1 MDVRFDFKGRHVFV
15 FGGTTGINFG
25 VARSFALAGARVTVA
40 SRKQDNVD
48 RATAE
53 LAQLA
58 AEAFG
63 VVADVRDFDAV
74 GRAFEEAQTRHGPI
88 DVLVSGAAGNFL
100 APINSLSPNG
110 FKVVVDIDLMGTFH
124 VMRQAFDHLARPGA
138 SVINIT
144 APQSIIPIR
153 QQSHV
158 GAAKAG
164 IDQLTRVA
172 ALEWGPLGV
181 RVNAISPGPIGD
193 TEGMK
198 RLSPEGGNDAVAAMI
213 PVGRLGRAEDIGN
226 LAMFLASDAASF
238 ISGAIIACDGGGAIE
253 SVKPMIDAAAGAI
266 RSEPLAMRKVDF

>member
-1 MDVRFDFKGRHVFV
+1 MSVTFDYVGKHVFV

-25 VARSFALAGARVTVA
+25 VARCFALAGAWVSVA
-40 SRKQDNVD
+40 SRSQENVD
-48 RATAE
+48 HAAATLAE
-53 LAQLA
+53 LGS
-58 AEAFG
+58 EVFG
-63 VVADVRDFDAV
+63 VTADVRDFEAV
-74 GRAFEEAQTRHGPI
+74 GRAFTAAHERFGPI
-88 DVLVSGAAGNFL
+88 DVLISGAAGNFL

-110 FKVVVDIDLMGTFH
+110 FKVVIDIDLIGTFH

-144 APQSIIPIR
+144 APQSVIPIR

-164 IDQLTRVA
+164 IDQLTRIA

-181 RVNAISPGPIGD
+181 RVNAISPGPIDG

-198 RLSPEGGNDAVAAMI
+198 RLSPEGGSDEVAAMI
-213 PVGRLGRAEDIGN
+213 PVGRLGQAADIGH

-238 ISGAIIACDGGGAIE
+238 ISGAIIPCDGGGAIE
-253 SVKPMIDAAAGAI
+253 SVKPMIDAATAAGNTQRLI
-266 RSEPLAMRKVDF
+266 VR